1 VNDLTQR
8 EFLIELEELTEQLF
22 AVNADLRRQEAAGP
36 QQREILA
43 RAFRCLH
50 SIKGVAS
57 SAGFTTVAELAH
69 QTENVLDTKRT
80 GRIEIDTTFVDTLE
94 DVADAISENL
104 GNAEAAGP
112 APSNELLF
120 LRLRSLAAS
129 AIRSF
134 AKISPIDLPVEIAAS
149 LNEREMQLIVEA
161 FRENTNVCLINANF
175 DIAVFDTEFQK
186 LRDTL
191 AHYGEV
197 IFTQPSAE
205 GPAANRIGFRLF
217 YTSEFAAAEVQT
229 RILAA
234 VPEATVTDLS
244 QPLAADP
251 DEMKRQR
258 AASAISANATLQSSG
273 SVRVELD
280 ELERL
285 RVSAHEVF
293 EQIVGALDL
302 FSASLKGGARTELS
316 NLDAQVRQTL
326 GALEEKI
333 VDLRTVSADRLI
345 QRTIVAGRVAARS
358 AGKEV
363 EFSGGGSDV
372 RIDKEI
378 CDAIAT
384 PLLHLIRNAV
394 DHGIETPAER
404 TNAGKTPAGTIR
416 IEARASGGETLLI
429 VSDDGC
435 GIDPQ
440 VISLA
445 AATRGLVE
453 QGTMLDMDQSL
464 RMIFHPGFSSTA
476 MVSNLSGRG
485 VGLDVV
491 EHSLTQIGG
500 SVSVRSWPGNGCQ
513 FELRLPKTLSKS

>member
-1 VNDLTQR
+1 MNDLTQR

-22 AVNADLRRQEAAGP
+22 AVIADLRRQEVAGP
-36 QQREILA
+36 VQREILA

-57 SAGFTTVAELAH
+57 SAGFTAVADLAH
-69 QTENVLDTKRT
+69 QMENVLDTKRT
-80 GRIEIDTTFVDTLE
+80 GRIEIETTFVDTLE

-104 GNAEAAGP
+104 SNAEAPGP

-129 AIRSF
+129 AIRSS
-134 AKISPIDLPVEIAAS
+134 AKISPADLPVEIAAS
-149 LNEREMQLIVEA
+149 LNEREKQLVVEA
-161 FRENTNVCLINANF
+161 LRENTNVCLINANF

-191 AHYGEV
+191 AHSGEV
-197 IFTQPSAE
+197 ICTLPSAA

-217 YTSEFAAAEVQT
+217 YTSEFAASEVQT
-229 RILAA
+229 LILAA

-244 QPLAADP
+244 QHFPADP
-251 DEMKRQR
+251 DETKHQR
-258 AASAISANATLQSSG
+258 PASGVSAKATLQSSG

-280 ELERL
+280 ELDRL
-285 RVSAHEVF
+285 RASAHEVF

-302 FSASLKGGARTELS
+302 FSARLRGSTRAELS

-404 TNAGKTPAGTIR
+404 TSAGKPPAGTIR

-445 AATRGLVE
+445 AATQGLVE
-453 QGTMLDMDQSL
+453 QGTTLDMDQSL
-464 RMIFHPGFSSTA
+464 RLIFHAGFSSTA

-500 SVSVRSWPGNGCQ
+500 SVSVRSWPGKGSQ
-513 FELRLPKTLSKS
+513 FELRLPKALSKS